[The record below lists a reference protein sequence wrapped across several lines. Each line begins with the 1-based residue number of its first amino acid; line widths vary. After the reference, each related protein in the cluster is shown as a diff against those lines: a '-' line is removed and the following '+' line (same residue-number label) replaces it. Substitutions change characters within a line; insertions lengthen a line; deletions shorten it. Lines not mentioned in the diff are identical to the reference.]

1 MAVRTPIVPT
11 EIVVH
16 LGAPDTAAKNITVT
30 FPEYIKNVASN
41 EIYPSWPEDAI
52 KANILAQIS
61 FALNRIYNE
70 WYPSQGYN
78 FDITSSPSYDQTFK
92 EDSQFFENIS
102 QIVDDIFN
110 NYIVK
115 GEQVQPLFAA
125 YCDGVNTQC
134 DGLSQWGSVELAN
147 QGLAPLEI
155 LKRYYG
161 NDIQIIYNA
170 PVSPN
175 IPSYPG
181 FPFRLGSAGNFIRQ
195 LKVQL
200 NRISNNYPAIP
211 KIEEENIFFTADM
224 EESVRKFQE
233 IFDLPITGEVDK
245 ATWYEV
251 KYLYNA
257 VKKVADLSSEGISI
271 EEVEFPYGETLQQ
284 GESGPY
290 IRALNY
296 LLNFLS
302 YFDQN
307 IPSLNLMGE
316 DFTENTKEMVIAF
329 QTEYDIDA
337 TGIVDK
343 NTWNALVTAYN
354 QTRQIIPE
362 EYLYYED
369 KLYPGIFLSKGMS
382 GDDIKNLQS
391 FLYIICDKTHQIPGV
406 KVNGTFDDLTEES
419 IKAIQKRYNLP
430 ENGVVGPATWQKMI
444 SWVESLEE

>member
-1 MAVRTPIVPT
+1 MAVRTPVVPT
-11 EIVVH
+11 EITVH
-16 LGAPDTAAKNITVT
+16 IGSPEEAGKTITVP

-41 EIYPSWPEDAI
+41 EIYPSWPADAI

-61 FALNRIYNE
+61 FALNRVYNE
-70 WYPSQGYN
+70 WYPSLGYN
-78 FDITSSPSYDQTFK
+78 FDITSSPAYDQTFK

-115 GEQVQPLFAA
+115 GDQVQPLFAA
-125 YCDGVNTQC
+125 YCDGINTTC
-134 DGLSQWGSVELAN
+134 DGLSQWGSVELAR
-147 QGLAPLEI
+147 QGLSPTEI

-161 NDIQIIYNA
+161 NDIRIIYNA

-181 FPFRLGSAGNFIRQ
+181 FPFRLGSAGNYVRQ

-211 KIEEENIFFTADM
+211 KIEDENIFFTTDM
-224 EESVRKFQE
+224 EESIKAFQE
-233 IFDLPITGEVDK
+233 IFDLPVTGTVDK

-257 VKKVADLSSEGISI
+257 VKKVADLASEGISI
-271 EEVEFPYGETLQQ
+271 EEVEFPYGETLQL
-284 GESGPY
+284 GETGPY
-290 IRALNY
+290 IRPLNY

-302 YFDQN
+302 YFNQD
-307 IPSLNLMGE
+307 IPKLNLSGE
-316 DFTENTKEMVIAF
+316 EFTENTKEMVIAF
-329 QTEYDIDA
+329 QTSNNIEA
-337 TGIVDK
+337 NGIVDK
-343 NTWNALVTAYN
+343 NTWNALITDYN
-354 QTRQIIPE
+354 QTKELIPE

-369 KLYPGIFLSKGMS
+369 KLYPGIFLSLGMT
-382 GDDIKNLQS
+382 GDDILNLQN
-391 FLYIICDKTHQIPGV
+391 FLYIICEKTHQIPGV
-406 KVNGTFDDLTEES
+406 RVNGTFDELTEES

-430 ENGVVGPATWQKMI
+430 ENGVVGPATWQKI
-444 SWVESLEE
+444 IDWVESLE

>member
-1 MAVRTPIVPT
+1 MAVRTPVVPT
-11 EIVVH
+11 EITVH
-16 LGAPDTAAKNITVT
+16 IGSPEEAGKTITVP

-41 EIYPSWPEDAI
+41 EIYPSWPADAI

-61 FALNRIYNE
+61 FALNRVYNE
-70 WYPSQGYN
+70 WYPSLGYN
-78 FDITSSPSYDQTFK
+78 FDITSSPAYDQTFK

-115 GEQVQPLFAA
+115 GDQVQPLFAA
-125 YCDGVNTQC
+125 YCDGINTTC
-134 DGLSQWGSVELAN
+134 DGLSQWGSVELAR
-147 QGLAPLEI
+147 QGLSPTEI

-161 NDIQIIYNA
+161 NDIRIIYNA

-181 FPFRLGSAGNFIRQ
+181 FPFRLGSAGNYVRQ

-211 KIEEENIFFTADM
+211 KIEDENIFFTTDM
-224 EESVRKFQE
+224 EESVKAFQE
-233 IFDLPITGEVDK
+233 IFDLPVTGTVDK

-257 VKKVADLSSEGISI
+257 VKKVADLASEGISI
-271 EEVEFPYGETLQQ
+271 EEVQFPYGETLQI
-284 GESGPY
+284 GDTGPY
-290 IRALNY
+290 IRPLNY

-302 YFDQN
+302 YFDTD
-307 IPSLNLMGE
+307 IPKLNLSGE
-316 DFTENTKEMVIAF
+316 EFTEDTKEVVIAF
-329 QTEYDIDA
+329 QTSNNIEAD
-337 TGIVDK
+337 GIVDK
-343 NTWNALVTAYN
+343 NTWNALLTSYN
-354 QTRQIIPE
+354 QTKGLIPE

-369 KLYPGIFLSKGMS
+369 KLYPGIFLSLGMT
-382 GDDIKNLQS
+382 GDDILNLQN
-391 FLYIICDKTHQIPGV
+391 FLYIICEKTHQIPGV
-406 KVNGTFDDLTEES
+406 RVNGTFDELTEES

-430 ENGVVGPATWQKMI
+430 ENGVVGPATWQKI
-444 SWVESLEE
+444 IDWVESLE

>member
-1 MAVRTPIVPT
+1 MAVRTPVVPT
-11 EIVVH
+11 EITVH
-16 LGAPDTAAKNITVT
+16 IGSPEEAGKTITVP

-41 EIYPSWPEDAI
+41 EIYPSWPADAI

-61 FALNRIYNE
+61 FALNRVYNE

-78 FDITSSPSYDQTFK
+78 FDITSSPAYDQTFN

-115 GEQVQPLFAA
+115 DDQVQPLFAA
-125 YCDGVNTQC
+125 YCDGINTTC
-134 DGLSQWGSVELAN
+134 DGLSQWGSVELAR
-147 QGLAPLEI
+147 QGLSPTEI

-161 NDIQIIYNA
+161 DDIRIVYNA

-181 FPFRLGSAGNFIRQ
+181 FPFRLGSAGNYVRQ

-211 KIEEENIFFTADM
+211 KIEEENIFFTTDM
-224 EESVRKFQE
+224 EESVKAFQE
-233 IFDLPITGEVDK
+233 IFDLPVTGTVDK

-257 VKKVADLSSEGISI
+257 VKKVADLASEGISI
-271 EEVEFPYGETLQQ
+271 EEVEFPYGETLQL
-284 GESGPY
+284 GETGPY
-290 IRALNY
+290 IRPLNY

-302 YFDQN
+302 YFNQD
-307 IPSLNLMGE
+307 IPKLNLSGE
-316 DFTENTKEMVIAF
+316 EFTENTKEMVIAF
-329 QTEYDIDA
+329 QTSNNIEAD
-337 TGIVDK
+337 GIVDK
-343 NTWNALVTAYN
+343 NTWNALVTDYN
-354 QTRQIIPE
+354 QTKELIPE

-369 KLYPGIFLSKGMS
+369 KLYPGIFLSLGMT
-382 GDDIKNLQS
+382 GDDILNLQN
-391 FLYIICDKTHQIPGV
+391 FLYIICEKTHQIPGV
-406 KVNGTFDDLTEES
+406 RVNGTFDELTEES

-430 ENGVVGPATWQKMI
+430 ENGVVGPATWQKI
-444 SWVESLEE
+444 IDWVESLE

>member
-1 MAVRTPIVPT
+1 MAVRTPVVPT
-11 EIVVH
+11 EITVH
-16 LGAPDTAAKNITVT
+16 IGSPEEAGKTITVP

-41 EIYPSWPEDAI
+41 EIYPSWPADAI

-61 FALNRIYNE
+61 FALNRVYNE
-70 WYPSQGYN
+70 WYPSLGYN
-78 FDITSSPSYDQTFK
+78 FDITSSPAYDQTFK

-115 GEQVQPLFAA
+115 GDQVQPLFAA
-125 YCDGVNTQC
+125 YCDGINTTC
-134 DGLSQWGSVELAN
+134 DGLSQWGSVELAR
-147 QGLAPLEI
+147 QGLSPTEI

-161 NDIQIIYNA
+161 NDIRIIYNA

-181 FPFRLGSAGNFIRQ
+181 FPFRLGSAGNYVRQ

-211 KIEEENIFFTADM
+211 KIEDENIFFTTDM
-224 EESVRKFQE
+224 EESVKAFQE
-233 IFDLPITGEVDK
+233 IFDLPVTGTVDK

-257 VKKVADLSSEGISI
+257 VKKVADLASEGISI
-271 EEVEFPYGETLQQ
+271 EEVELPYGETLQV
-284 GESGPY
+284 GDTGPY
-290 IRALNY
+290 IRPLNY

-302 YFDQN
+302 YFDTN
-307 IPSLNLMGE
+307 IPKLNLSGE
-316 DFTENTKEMVIAF
+316 EFTEDTKEMVIAF
-329 QTEYDIDA
+329 QTSNNIETD
-337 TGIVDK
+337 GIVDK
-343 NTWNALVTAYN
+343 NTWNALVTTYN
-354 QTRQIIPE
+354 QTKESIPE

-369 KLYPGIFLSKGMS
+369 KLYPGIFLSLGMT
-382 GDDIKNLQS
+382 GDDILNVQN
-391 FLYIICDKTHQIPGV
+391 FLYIICEKTHQIPGV
-406 KVNGTFDDLTEES
+406 RVNGTFDELTEES

-430 ENGVVGPATWQKMI
+430 ENGVVGPATWQKI
-444 SWVESLEE
+444 IDWIESLE

>member
-1 MAVRTPIVPT
+1 MAVKTPIVPT
-11 EIVVH
+11 EITVH
-16 LGAPDTAAKNITVT
+16 IGPPTEAGKTVTVT

-41 EIYPSWPEDAI
+41 EIYPSWPTDAI

-70 WYPSQGYN
+70 WYPSKGYN
-78 FDITSSPSYDQTFK
+78 FDITSSPSYDQTFN

-115 GEQVQPLFAA
+115 GEQVQPLFAS
-125 YCDGVNTQC
+125 YCDGVNVTC
-134 DGLSQWGSVELAN
+134 EGLSQWGSVELAK
-147 QGLAPLEI
+147 QGYSPTQI
-155 LKRYYG
+155 LKEYYG
-161 NDIQIIYNA
+161 DDIRLIYNA
-170 PVSPN
+170 PISPN
-175 IPSYPG
+175 MPSYPG
-181 FPFRLGSAGNFIRQ
+181 FPFRLGSAGNYVRQ

-200 NRISNNYPAIP
+200 NRIGNNYPAIP
-211 KIEEENIFFTADM
+211 KIEEENIFFTVDM
-224 EESVRKFQE
+224 EDAVKKFQE
-233 IFDLPITGEVDK
+233 IFDLPITGVVDK
-245 ATWYEV
+245 GTWYEV
-251 KYLYNA
+251 KYIYNA
-257 VKKVADLSSEGISI
+257 VKRVADLAGEGINI
-271 EEVEFPYGETLQQ
+271 EEVEFPYGDTLEE

-302 YFDQN
+302 FFDTD
-307 IPSLNLMGE
+307 IPSLNLSGE
-316 DFTENTKEMVIAF
+316 EFTEDTKEMVIAF
-329 QTEYDIDA
+329 QNKYDIPA

-343 NTWNALVTAYN
+343 TTWNDLVNVYT
-354 QTRQIIPE
+354 QTKELIPA

-382 GDDIKNLQS
+382 GDNILNLQN

-406 KVNGTFDDLTEES
+406 RVNGTFDELTENS

-430 ENGVVGPATWQKMI
+430 ENGVVGPATWYKMI
-444 SWVESLEE
+444 EWVESLE

>member
-1 MAVRTPIVPT
+1 MAVKTPTVPT
-11 EIVVH
+11 EITVH
-16 LGAPDTAAKNITVT
+16 IGSPEEAGKTITVP

-41 EIYPSWPEDAI
+41 EIYPSWPLDAI

-61 FALNRIYNE
+61 FALNRVYNE

-78 FDITSSPSYDQTFK
+78 FDITSSPAYDQTFK

-115 GEQVQPLFAA
+115 GDQVQPLFAT
-125 YCDGVNTQC
+125 YCDGINTTC
-134 DGLSQWGSVELAN
+134 DGLSQWGSVELAR
-147 QGLAPLEI
+147 QGLSPTEI

-161 NDIQIIYNA
+161 NDIRIIYNA

-181 FPFRLGSAGNFIRQ
+181 FPFRLGSAGNYVRQ

-211 KIEEENIFFTADM
+211 KIEDENIFFTTDM
-224 EESVRKFQE
+224 EESVKAFQE
-233 IFDLPITGEVDK
+233 IFDLPVTGTVDK

-271 EEVEFPYGETLQQ
+271 EEVEFPYGETLQV
-284 GESGPY
+284 GDTGPY
-290 IRALNY
+290 IRPLNY

-302 YFDQN
+302 YFDTN
-307 IPSLNLMGE
+307 IPKLNLSGE
-316 DFTENTKEMVIAF
+316 EFTEDTKEMVIAF
-329 QTEYDIDA
+329 QTSNNIETD
-337 TGIVDK
+337 GIVDK
-343 NTWNALVTAYN
+343 NTWNSLVSTYN
-354 QTRQIIPE
+354 QTKELIPE

-369 KLYPGIFLSKGMS
+369 KLYPGIFLSRGMT
-382 GDDIKNLQS
+382 GDDILNLQN
-391 FLYIICDKTHQIPGV
+391 FLYIICEKTHQIPGV
-406 KVNGTFDDLTEES
+406 RVNGTFDELTEES

-430 ENGVVGPATWQKMI
+430 ENGVVGPATWQKI
-444 SWVESLEE
+444 IDWVESLE

>member
-1 MAVRTPIVPT
+1 MAVRTPVVPT
-11 EIVVH
+11 GITVH
-16 LGAPDTAAKNITVT
+16 IGPPEEAGKNITVP

-41 EIYPSWPEDAI
+41 EIYPSWPADAI
-52 KANILAQIS
+52 KANVLAQIS

-78 FDITSSPSYDQTFK
+78 FDITSSPAYDQTFN

-115 GEQVQPLFAA
+115 GDQVQPLFAA
-125 YCDGVNTQC
+125 YCDGINTTC
-134 DGLSQWGSVELAN
+134 DGLSQWGSVELAR
-147 QGLAPLEI
+147 QGLSPTEI

-161 NDIQIIYNA
+161 NDIRIVYNA

-181 FPFRLGSAGNFIRQ
+181 FPFRLGSAGNYVRQ

-211 KIEEENIFFTADM
+211 KIEEENIFFTTDM
-224 EESVRKFQE
+224 EESVKAFQE
-233 IFDLPITGEVDK
+233 IFDLPVTGTVDK

-257 VKKVADLSSEGISI
+257 VKKVADLASEGISI
-271 EEVEFPYGETLQQ
+271 EEVEFPYGETLQL
-284 GESGPY
+284 GDTGPY
-290 IRALNY
+290 IRPLNY

-302 YFDQN
+302 YIDTD
-307 IPSLNLMGE
+307 IPKLNLSGE
-316 DFTENTKEMVIAF
+316 EFTEDTKEMVIAF
-329 QTEYDIDA
+329 QTSNNIEA
-337 TGIVDK
+337 NGIVDK

-354 QTRQIIPE
+354 QTKELIPE

-369 KLYPGIFLSKGMS
+369 KLYPGIFLSLGMT
-382 GDDIKNLQS
+382 GDDILNLQN
-391 FLYIICDKTHQIPGV
+391 FLYIICEKTHQIPGV
-406 KVNGTFDDLTEES
+406 RVNGTFDELTEES

-430 ENGVVGPATWQKMI
+430 ENGVVGPATWQKI
-444 SWVESLEE
+444 IDWVESLE

>member
-1 MAVRTPIVPT
+1 MAVKSPIVPT

-16 LGAPDTAAKNITVT
+16 IGSPSEAGKNIKIP
-30 FPEYIKNVASN
+30 FSEYIKNVASN
-41 EIYPSWPEDAI
+41 EIYPSWPTDAI

-115 GEQVQPLFAA
+115 EEQIQPLFAA
-125 YCDGVNTQC
+125 YCDGINTKC
-134 DGLSQWGSVELAN
+134 DGLSQWGSVELARE
-147 QGLAPLEI
+147 GLSPLEI

-161 NDIQIIYNA
+161 NDIKIIYNA

-181 FPFRLGSAGNFIRQ
+181 FPFRLGSVGNYVRQ
-195 LKVQL
+195 LKIQL
-200 NRISNNYPAIP
+200 NRISNNYPTIP
-211 KIEEENIFFTADM
+211 KIAEENIFFTTDM
-224 EESVRKFQE
+224 EESVRAFQE
-233 IFDLPITGEVDK
+233 IFDLPVTGEVDK
-245 ATWYEV
+245 ETWYKV

-257 VKKVADLSSEGISI
+257 VKKIADLSSEGIGI
-271 EEVEFPYGETLQQ
+271 EEVEFPYGETLQE

-290 IRALNY
+290 IRPLNY

-302 YFDQN
+302 YFDTN
-307 IPSLNLMGE
+307 IPNLNLSGE
-316 DFTENTKEMVIAF
+316 TFTEDTKEMVIAF
-329 QTEYDIDA
+329 QTEYDIAA

-354 QTRQIIPE
+354 QTKEIIPE

-382 GDDIKNLQS
+382 GDDILNLQN
-391 FLYIICDKTHQIPGV
+391 FLYTICEKTHQIPGV
-406 KVNGTFDDLTEES
+406 IVTGTFDDLTEES
-419 IKAIQKRYNLP
+419 IISIQRRYNLP
-430 ENGVVGPATWQKMI
+430 ENGIVGPATWQKI
-444 SWVESLEE
+444 IEWVESLE

>member
-1 MAVRTPIVPT
+1 MAVRTPVVPT
-11 EIVVH
+11 EITVH
-16 LGAPDTAAKNITVT
+16 IGSPEEAGKTITVP

-41 EIYPSWPEDAI
+41 EIYPSWPADAI

-61 FALNRIYNE
+61 FALNRVYNE

-78 FDITSSPSYDQTFK
+78 FDITSSPAYDQTFK

-115 GEQVQPLFAA
+115 GDQVQPLFAA
-125 YCDGVNTQC
+125 YCDGINTTC
-134 DGLSQWGSVELAN
+134 DGLSQWGSVELAR
-147 QGLAPLEI
+147 QGLSPTEI

-161 NDIQIIYNA
+161 NDIRIIYNA

-181 FPFRLGSAGNFIRQ
+181 FPFRLGSAGNYVRQ

-211 KIEEENIFFTADM
+211 KIEEENIFFTTDM
-224 EESVRKFQE
+224 EESVKAFQE
-233 IFDLPITGEVDK
+233 IFDLPVTGTVDK

-257 VKKVADLSSEGISI
+257 VKKVANLASEGISI
-271 EEVEFPYGETLQQ
+271 EEVQFPYGETLQI
-284 GESGPY
+284 GDTGPY
-290 IRALNY
+290 IRPLNY

-302 YFDQN
+302 YFDTD
-307 IPSLNLMGE
+307 IPKLNLSGE
-316 DFTENTKEMVIAF
+316 EFTEDTKEMVIAF
-329 QTEYDIDA
+329 QTSNNIEAD
-337 TGIVDK
+337 GIVDK
-343 NTWNALVTAYN
+343 NTWNALLTSYN
-354 QTRQIIPE
+354 QTKELIPE

-369 KLYPGIFLSKGMS
+369 KLYPGIFLSLGMT
-382 GDDIKNLQS
+382 GDDILNLQN
-391 FLYIICDKTHQIPGV
+391 FLYIICEKTHQIPGV
-406 KVNGTFDDLTEES
+406 RVNGTFDELTEES

-430 ENGVVGPATWQKMI
+430 ENGVVGPATWQKI
-444 SWVESLEE
+444 IDWVESLE

>member
-1 MAVRTPIVPT
+1 MAVRTPVVPT
-11 EIVVH
+11 GITVH
-16 LGAPDTAAKNITVT
+16 IGPPEEAGKNITVP

-41 EIYPSWPEDAI
+41 EIYPSWPADAI
-52 KANILAQIS
+52 KANVLAQIS

-78 FDITSSPSYDQTFK
+78 FDITSSPAYDQTFN

-115 GEQVQPLFAA
+115 GDQVQPLFAA
-125 YCDGVNTQC
+125 YCDGINTTC
-134 DGLSQWGSVELAN
+134 DGLSQWGSVELAR
-147 QGLAPLEI
+147 QGLSPTEI

-161 NDIQIIYNA
+161 NDIRIVYNA

-181 FPFRLGSAGNFIRQ
+181 FPFRLGSAGNYVRQ

-211 KIEEENIFFTADM
+211 KIEEENIFFTTDM
-224 EESVRKFQE
+224 EESVKAFQE
-233 IFDLPITGEVDK
+233 IFDLPVTGTVDK

-257 VKKVADLSSEGISI
+257 VKKVADLASEGISI
-271 EEVEFPYGETLQQ
+271 EEVQFPYGETLQV
-284 GESGPY
+284 GDTGPY
-290 IRALNY
+290 IRPLNY

-302 YFDQN
+302 YFDTN
-307 IPSLNLMGE
+307 IPKLNLSGE
-316 DFTENTKEMVIAF
+316 EFTEDTKEMVIAF
-329 QTEYDIDA
+329 QTSNNIEAD
-337 TGIVDK
+337 GIVDK
-343 NTWNALVTAYN
+343 NTWNALLTSYN
-354 QTRQIIPE
+354 QTKESIPE

-369 KLYPGIFLSKGMS
+369 KLYPGIFLSLGMT
-382 GDDIKNLQS
+382 GDDILNLQN
-391 FLYIICDKTHQIPGV
+391 FLYIICEKTHQIPGV
-406 KVNGTFDDLTEES
+406 RVNGTFDELTEES

-430 ENGVVGPATWQKMI
+430 ENGIVGPATWQKI
-444 SWVESLEE
+444 IDWIESLE

>member
-1 MAVRTPIVPT
+1 MAVRTPVVPT
-11 EIVVH
+11 EITVH
-16 LGAPDTAAKNITVT
+16 IGSPEEAGKTITVP

-41 EIYPSWPEDAI
+41 EIYPSWPADAI

-61 FALNRIYNE
+61 FALNRVYNE
-70 WYPSQGYN
+70 WYPSLGYN
-78 FDITSSPSYDQTFK
+78 FDITSSPAYDQTFK

-115 GEQVQPLFAA
+115 GDQVQPLFAA
-125 YCDGVNTQC
+125 YCDGINTTC
-134 DGLSQWGSVELAN
+134 DGLSQWGSVELAR
-147 QGLAPLEI
+147 QGLSPTEI

-161 NDIQIIYNA
+161 NDIRIIYNA

-181 FPFRLGSAGNFIRQ
+181 FPFRLGSAGNYVRQ

-211 KIEEENIFFTADM
+211 KIEEENIFFTTDM
-224 EESVRKFQE
+224 EESVKAFQE
-233 IFDLPITGEVDK
+233 IFDLPVTGTVDK

-257 VKKVADLSSEGISI
+257 VKKVADLASEGISI
-271 EEVEFPYGETLQQ
+271 EEVQFPYGETLQI
-284 GESGPY
+284 GDTGPY
-290 IRALNY
+290 IRPLNY

-302 YFDQN
+302 YFDTD
-307 IPSLNLMGE
+307 IPKLYLSGE
-316 DFTENTKEMVIAF
+316 EFTEDTKEVVIAF
-329 QTEYDIDA
+329 QTSNNIEAD
-337 TGIVDK
+337 GIVDK
-343 NTWNALVTAYN
+343 NTWNALVTSYN
-354 QTRQIIPE
+354 QTKGLIPE

-369 KLYPGIFLSKGMS
+369 KLYPGIFLSLGMT
-382 GDDIKNLQS
+382 GDDILNLQN
-391 FLYIICDKTHQIPGV
+391 FLYIICEKTHQIPGV
-406 KVNGTFDDLTEES
+406 RVNGTFDELTEES

-430 ENGVVGPATWQKMI
+430 ENGVVGPATWQKI
-444 SWVESLEE
+444 IDWVESLE

>member
-1 MAVRTPIVPT
+1 MAVRTPVVPT
-11 EIVVH
+11 EITVH
-16 LGAPDTAAKNITVT
+16 IGSPEEAGKTITVP

-41 EIYPSWPEDAI
+41 EIYPSWPADAI
-52 KANILAQIS
+52 KANVLAQIS

-78 FDITSSPSYDQTFK
+78 FDITSSPAYDQTFN

-115 GEQVQPLFAA
+115 DDQVQPLFAA
-125 YCDGVNTQC
+125 YCDGINTTC
-134 DGLSQWGSVELAN
+134 DGLSQWGSVELAR
-147 QGLAPLEI
+147 QGLSPTEI

-161 NDIQIIYNA
+161 DDIRIVYNA

-181 FPFRLGSAGNFIRQ
+181 FPFRLGSAGNYVRQ

-211 KIEEENIFFTADM
+211 KIEEENIFFTTDM
-224 EESVRKFQE
+224 EESIKAFQE
-233 IFDLPITGEVDK
+233 IFDLPVTGTVDK

-257 VKKVADLSSEGISI
+257 VKKVADLASEGISI
-271 EEVEFPYGETLQQ
+271 EEVQFPYGETLQI
-284 GESGPY
+284 GNTGPY
-290 IRALNY
+290 IRPLNY

-302 YFDQN
+302 YFDTD
-307 IPSLNLMGE
+307 IPKLNLSGE
-316 DFTENTKEMVIAF
+316 EFTEDTKEMVIAF
-329 QTEYDIDA
+329 QTSNNIEAD
-337 TGIVDK
+337 GIVDK
-343 NTWNALVTAYN
+343 NTWNALVTDYN
-354 QTRQIIPE
+354 QTKELIPE

-369 KLYPGIFLSKGMS
+369 KLYPGIFLSLGMT
-382 GDDIKNLQS
+382 GDDILNLQN
-391 FLYIICDKTHQIPGV
+391 FLYIICEKTHQIPGV
-406 KVNGTFDDLTEES
+406 RVNGTFDELTEES

-430 ENGVVGPATWQKMI
+430 ENGVVGPATWQKI
-444 SWVESLEE
+444 IDWVESLE

>member
-1 MAVRTPIVPT
+1 MAVRTPVVPT
-11 EIVVH
+11 EITVH
-16 LGAPDTAAKNITVT
+16 IGSPEEAGKTITVP

-41 EIYPSWPEDAI
+41 EIYPSWPVDAI

-61 FALNRIYNE
+61 FALNRVYNE
-70 WYPSQGYN
+70 WYPSLGYN
-78 FDITSSPSYDQTFK
+78 FDITSSPAYDQTFK

-115 GEQVQPLFAA
+115 GDQVQPLFAA
-125 YCDGVNTQC
+125 YCDGINTTC
-134 DGLSQWGSVELAN
+134 DGLSQWGSVELAR
-147 QGLAPLEI
+147 QGLSPTEI

-161 NDIQIIYNA
+161 NDIRIIYNA

-181 FPFRLGSAGNFIRQ
+181 FPFRLGSAGNYVRQ

-211 KIEEENIFFTADM
+211 KIEDENIFFTTDM
-224 EESVRKFQE
+224 EESVKAFQE
-233 IFDLPITGEVDK
+233 IFDLPVTGTVDK

-257 VKKVADLSSEGISI
+257 VKKVADLASEGISI
-271 EEVEFPYGETLQQ
+271 EEVELPYGETLQV
-284 GESGPY
+284 GDTGPY
-290 IRALNY
+290 IRPLNY

-302 YFDQN
+302 YFDTN
-307 IPSLNLMGE
+307 IPKLNLSGE
-316 DFTENTKEMVIAF
+316 EFTEDTKEMVIAF
-329 QTEYDIDA
+329 QTSNNIETD
-337 TGIVDK
+337 GIVDK
-343 NTWNALVTAYN
+343 NTWNALVTTYN
-354 QTRQIIPE
+354 QTKESIPE

-369 KLYPGIFLSKGMS
+369 KLYPGIFLSRGMT
-382 GDDIKNLQS
+382 GDDILNLQN
-391 FLYIICDKTHQIPGV
+391 FLYIICEKTHQIPGV
-406 KVNGTFDDLTEES
+406 RVNGTFDELTEES

-430 ENGVVGPATWQKMI
+430 ENGVVGPATWQKI
-444 SWVESLEE
+444 IDWIESLE

>member
-1 MAVRTPIVPT
+1 MAVKTPVVPT
-11 EIVVH
+11 EITVH
-16 LGAPDTAAKNITVT
+16 IGSPEEAGKTITVP

-41 EIYPSWPEDAI
+41 EIYPSWPLDAI

-61 FALNRIYNE
+61 FALNRVYNE

-78 FDITSSPSYDQTFK
+78 FDITSSPAYDQTFK

-115 GEQVQPLFAA
+115 GDQVQPLFAT
-125 YCDGVNTQC
+125 YCDGINTTC
-134 DGLSQWGSVELAN
+134 DGLSQWGSVELAR
-147 QGLAPLEI
+147 QGLSPTEI

-161 NDIQIIYNA
+161 NDIRIIYNA

-181 FPFRLGSAGNFIRQ
+181 FPFRLGSAGNYVRQ

-211 KIEEENIFFTADM
+211 KIEDENIFFTTDM
-224 EESVRKFQE
+224 EESVKAFQE
-233 IFDLPITGEVDK
+233 IFDLPVTGTVDK

-271 EEVEFPYGETLQQ
+271 EEVEFPYGETLQV
-284 GESGPY
+284 GDTGPY
-290 IRALNY
+290 IRPLNY

-302 YFDQN
+302 YFDTN
-307 IPSLNLMGE
+307 IPKLNLSGE
-316 DFTENTKEMVIAF
+316 EFTEDTKEMVIAF
-329 QTEYDIDA
+329 QTSNNIETD
-337 TGIVDK
+337 GIVDK
-343 NTWNALVTAYN
+343 NTWNSLVSTYN
-354 QTRQIIPE
+354 QTKELIPE

-369 KLYPGIFLSKGMS
+369 KLYPGIFLSRGMT
-382 GDDIKNLQS
+382 GDDILNLQN
-391 FLYIICDKTHQIPGV
+391 FLYIICEKTHQIPGV
-406 KVNGTFDDLTEES
+406 RVNGTFDELTEES

-430 ENGVVGPATWQKMI
+430 ENGVVGPATWQKI
-444 SWVESLEE
+444 IERVESLE

>member
-1 MAVRTPIVPT
+1 MAVRTPVVPT
-11 EIVVH
+11 EITVH
-16 LGAPDTAAKNITVT
+16 IGSPEEAGKTITVP

-41 EIYPSWPEDAI
+41 EIYPSWPADAI

-61 FALNRIYNE
+61 FALNRVYNE
-70 WYPSQGYN
+70 WYPSLGYN
-78 FDITSSPSYDQTFK
+78 FDITSSPAYDQTFK

-115 GEQVQPLFAA
+115 GDQVQPLFAA
-125 YCDGVNTQC
+125 YCDGINTTC
-134 DGLSQWGSVELAN
+134 DGLSQWGSVELAR
-147 QGLAPLEI
+147 QGLSPTEI

-161 NDIQIIYNA
+161 NDIRIIYNA

-181 FPFRLGSAGNFIRQ
+181 FPFRLGSAGNYVRQ

-211 KIEEENIFFTADM
+211 KIEEENIFFTTDM
-224 EESVRKFQE
+224 EESVKAFQE
-233 IFDLPITGEVDK
+233 IFDLPVTGTVDK

-257 VKKVADLSSEGISI
+257 VKKVADLASEGISI
-271 EEVEFPYGETLQQ
+271 EEVEFPYGETLQL
-284 GESGPY
+284 GETGPY
-290 IRALNY
+290 IRPLNY

-302 YFDQN
+302 YFNQD
-307 IPSLNLMGE
+307 IPKLNLSGE
-316 DFTENTKEMVIAF
+316 EFTEDTKEVVIAF
-329 QTEYDIDA
+329 QTSNNIEA
-337 TGIVDK
+337 NGIVDK
-343 NTWNALVTAYN
+343 NTWNALVTDYN
-354 QTRQIIPE
+354 QTKELIPE

-369 KLYPGIFLSKGMS
+369 KLYPGIFLSLGMT
-382 GDDIKNLQS
+382 GDDILNLQN
-391 FLYIICDKTHQIPGV
+391 FLYIICEKTHQIPGV
-406 KVNGTFDDLTEES
+406 RVNGTFDELTEES

-430 ENGVVGPATWQKMI
+430 ENGVVGPATWQKI
-444 SWVESLEE
+444 IDWVESLE

>member
-1 MAVRTPIVPT
+1 MAVRTPVVPT
-11 EIVVH
+11 GITVH
-16 LGAPDTAAKNITVT
+16 IGPPEEAGKNITVP

-41 EIYPSWPEDAI
+41 EIYPSWPADAI
-52 KANILAQIS
+52 KANVLAQIS

-78 FDITSSPSYDQTFK
+78 FDITSSPAYDQTFN

-115 GEQVQPLFAA
+115 GDQVQPLFAA
-125 YCDGVNTQC
+125 YCDGINTTC
-134 DGLSQWGSVELAN
+134 DGLSQWGSVELAR
-147 QGLAPLEI
+147 QGLSPTEI

-161 NDIQIIYNA
+161 NDIRIVYNA

-181 FPFRLGSAGNFIRQ
+181 FPFRLGSAGNYVRQ

-211 KIEEENIFFTADM
+211 KIEEENIFFTTDM
-224 EESVRKFQE
+224 EESVKAFQE
-233 IFDLPITGEVDK
+233 IFDLPVTGTVDK

-257 VKKVADLSSEGISI
+257 VKKVADLASEGISI
-271 EEVEFPYGETLQQ
+271 EEVEFPYGETLQL
-284 GESGPY
+284 GDTGPY
-290 IRALNY
+290 IRPLNY

-302 YFDQN
+302 YFDTD
-307 IPSLNLMGE
+307 IPKLNLSGE
-316 DFTENTKEMVIAF
+316 EFTEDTKEMVIAF
-329 QTEYDIDA
+329 QTSNNIEA
-337 TGIVDK
+337 NGIVDK
-343 NTWNALVTAYN
+343 NTWNALLTAYN
-354 QTRQIIPE
+354 QTKELIPE

-369 KLYPGIFLSKGMS
+369 KLYPGIFLSLGMT
-382 GDDIKNLQS
+382 GDDILNLQN
-391 FLYIICDKTHQIPGV
+391 FLYIICEKTHQIPGV
-406 KVNGTFDDLTEES
+406 RVNGTFDELTEES

-430 ENGVVGPATWQKMI
+430 ENGIVGPATWQKI
-444 SWVESLEE
+444 IDWVESLE

>member
-1 MAVRTPIVPT
+1 MAVRTPVVPT

-16 LGAPDTAAKNITVT
+16 LGAPNTAAKNITVS

-41 EIYPSWPEDAI
+41 EIYPSWPTDAI

-70 WYPSQGYN
+70 WYPAQGYN

-102 QIVDDIFN
+102 EIVDDIFN
-110 NYIVK
+110 NYIIK
-115 GEQVQPLFAA
+115 GSQIQPLFAT
-125 YCDGVNTQC
+125 YCDGINTKC
-134 DGLSQWGSVELAN
+134 DGLSQWGSVELA
-147 QGLAPLEI
+147 QAGLAPIEI
-155 LKRYYG
+155 LKEYYG
-161 NDIQIIYNA
+161 DNIDIVYNA
-170 PVSPN
+170 PVAPN

-181 FPFRLGSAGNFIRQ
+181 FPFRLGSAGNYVRQ

-211 KIEEENIFFTADM
+211 KIEEETIFFTTDM
-224 EESVRKFQE
+224 EESIKEFQR
-233 IFDLPITGEVDK
+233 IFDLPVTGEVDK

-257 VKKVADLSSEGISI
+257 VKKVADLAGEGISV
-271 EEVEFPYGETLQQ
+271 EEVEFPYGDTLQE

-302 YFDQN
+302 YFDSD
-307 IPSLNLMGE
+307 IPMLNLAGE
-316 DFTENTKEMVIAF
+316 DFTEDTKEMVVAF
-329 QTEYDIDA
+329 QTDYDIEA
-337 TGIVDK
+337 TGVVDK

-354 QTRQIIPE
+354 QTRETIPE

-382 GDDIKNLQS
+382 GDDIENLQN
-391 FLYIICDKTHQIPGV
+391 FLYIICEKTHQIPGV
-406 KVNGTFDDLTEES
+406 KVNGTFDELTEES
-419 IKAIQKRYNLP
+419 IKSIQRRYSLP
-430 ENGVVGPATWQKMI
+430 ENGVVGPSTWQKII
-444 SWVESLEE
+444 SWVESLE

>member
-1 MAVRTPIVPT
+1 MAVKTPTVPT
-11 EIVVH
+11 EITVH
-16 LGAPDTAAKNITVT
+16 IGSPEEAGKTITVP

-41 EIYPSWPEDAI
+41 EIYPSWPADAI

-78 FDITSSPSYDQTFK
+78 FDITSSPAYDQTFN

-115 GEQVQPLFAA
+115 GDQVQPLFAA
-125 YCDGVNTQC
+125 YCDGINTTC
-134 DGLSQWGSVELAN
+134 DGLSQWGSVELAR
-147 QGLAPLEI
+147 QGLSPTEI

-161 NDIQIIYNA
+161 NDIRIIYNA

-181 FPFRLGSAGNFIRQ
+181 FPFRLGSAGNYVRQ

-211 KIEEENIFFTADM
+211 KIEEENIFFTTDM
-224 EESVRKFQE
+224 EESVKAFQE
-233 IFDLPITGEVDK
+233 IFDLPVTGTVDK

-257 VKKVADLSSEGISI
+257 VKKVADLASEGIII
-271 EEVEFPYGETLQQ
+271 EEVEFPYGETLQV
-284 GESGPY
+284 GDTGPY
-290 IRALNY
+290 IRPLNY

-302 YFDQN
+302 YFDTN
-307 IPSLNLMGE
+307 IPKLNLSGE
-316 DFTENTKEMVIAF
+316 EFTEDTKEMVIAF
-329 QTEYDIDA
+329 QTSNNIETD
-337 TGIVDK
+337 GIVDK
-343 NTWNALVTAYN
+343 NTWNSLVSTYN
-354 QTRQIIPE
+354 QTKELIPE

-369 KLYPGIFLSKGMS
+369 KLYPGIFLSRGMT
-382 GDDIKNLQS
+382 GDDILNLQN
-391 FLYIICDKTHQIPGV
+391 FLYIICEKTHQIPGV
-406 KVNGTFDDLTEES
+406 RVNGTFDELTEES

-430 ENGVVGPATWQKMI
+430 ENGVVGPATWQKI
-444 SWVESLEE
+444 IDWVESLE

>member
-1 MAVRTPIVPT
+1 MAVKTPIVPT
-11 EIVVH
+11 EITVH
-16 LGAPDTAAKNITVT
+16 IGAPDEAGKNIIVP

-61 FALNRIYNE
+61 FALNRVYNE

-125 YCDGVNTQC
+125 YCDGINTQC
-134 DGLSQWGSVELAN
+134 EGLSQWGSVELAK
-147 QGLAPLEI
+147 QGISPTEI

-161 NDIQIIYNA
+161 DNIKIVYNT

-175 IPSYPG
+175 IASYPG

-195 LKVQL
+195 LKIQL

-211 KIEEENIFFTADM
+211 KTKDENIFFTKDM
-224 EESVRKFQE
+224 EESVKAFQE

-257 VKKVADLSSEGISI
+257 VKKVADLASEGIAI
-271 EEVEFPYGETLQQ
+271 EEVQFPYGETLEE

-290 IRALNY
+290 IRPLNY

-302 YFDQN
+302 YFNSD
-307 IPSLNLMGE
+307 IPNLNLSGE
-316 DFTENTKEMVIAF
+316 EFTENTKEMVIAF
-329 QTEYDIDA
+329 QTSYGIEA
-337 TGIVDK
+337 TGIVDR
-343 NTWNALVTAYN
+343 NTWNALVTAYE
-354 QTRQIIPE
+354 QTKEIIPE
-362 EYLYYED
+362 EYLHYED
-369 KLYPGIFLSKGMS
+369 KLYPGIFLSRGMT
-382 GDDIKNLQS
+382 GDDILNLQN
-391 FLYIICDKTHQIPGV
+391 FLYIICEKTHQIPGV
-406 KVNGTFDDLTEES
+406 RVTGTFDELTEES
-419 IKAIQKRYNLP
+419 IKSIQRRNNLT

-444 SWVESLEE
+444 EWVESLE

>member
-1 MAVRTPIVPT
+1 MAVKTPIVPT
-11 EIVVH
+11 EITVH
-16 LGAPDTAAKNITVT
+16 IGSPEEAGKTITVP

-41 EIYPSWPEDAI
+41 EIYPSWPADAI

-78 FDITSSPSYDQTFK
+78 FDITSSPAYDQTFN

-115 GEQVQPLFAA
+115 DDQVQPLFAA
-125 YCDGVNTQC
+125 YCDGINTTC
-134 DGLSQWGSVELAN
+134 DGLSQWGSVELAR
-147 QGLAPLEI
+147 QGLSPTEI

-161 NDIQIIYNA
+161 DDIRIVYNA

-181 FPFRLGSAGNFIRQ
+181 FPFRLGSAGNYVRQ

-211 KIEEENIFFTADM
+211 KIEEENIFFTTDM
-224 EESVRKFQE
+224 EESVKAFQE
-233 IFDLPITGEVDK
+233 IFDLPVTGTVDK

-257 VKKVADLSSEGISI
+257 VKKVADLASEGIII
-271 EEVEFPYGETLQQ
+271 EEVEFPYGETLQV
-284 GESGPY
+284 GDTGPY
-290 IRALNY
+290 IRPLNY

-302 YFDQN
+302 YFDTN
-307 IPSLNLMGE
+307 IPKLNLSGE
-316 DFTENTKEMVIAF
+316 EFTEDTKEMVIAF
-329 QTEYDIDA
+329 QTSNNIETD
-337 TGIVDK
+337 GIVDK
-343 NTWNALVTAYN
+343 NTWNALVTTYN
-354 QTRQIIPE
+354 QTKESIPE

-369 KLYPGIFLSKGMS
+369 KLYPGIFLSLGMT
-382 GDDIKNLQS
+382 GDDILNLQN
-391 FLYIICDKTHQIPGV
+391 FLYIICEKTHQIPGV
-406 KVNGTFDDLTEES
+406 RVNGTFDELTEES

-430 ENGVVGPATWQKMI
+430 ENGIVGPATWQKI
-444 SWVESLEE
+444 IDWIESLE

>member
-1 MAVRTPIVPT
+1 MAVRTPVVPT
-11 EIVVH
+11 EITVH
-16 LGAPDTAAKNITVT
+16 IGSPEEAGKTITVP

-41 EIYPSWPEDAI
+41 EIYPSWPADAI

-61 FALNRIYNE
+61 FALNRVYNE
-70 WYPSQGYN
+70 WYPSLGYN
-78 FDITSSPSYDQTFK
+78 FDITSSPAYDQTFK

-115 GEQVQPLFAA
+115 GDQVQPLFAA
-125 YCDGVNTQC
+125 YCDGINTTC
-134 DGLSQWGSVELAN
+134 DGLSQWGSVELAR
-147 QGLAPLEI
+147 QGLSPTEI

-161 NDIQIIYNA
+161 NDIRIIYNA

-181 FPFRLGSAGNFIRQ
+181 FPFRLGSAGNYVRQ

-200 NRISNNYPAIP
+200 NRISNSYPAIP
-211 KIEEENIFFTADM
+211 KIEEENIFFTTDM
-224 EESVRKFQE
+224 EESVKAFQE
-233 IFDLPITGEVDK
+233 IFDLPVTGTVDK

-257 VKKVADLSSEGISI
+257 VKKVADLASEGISI
-271 EEVEFPYGETLQQ
+271 EEVEFPYGETLQL
-284 GESGPY
+284 GDTGPY
-290 IRALNY
+290 IRPLNY

-302 YFDQN
+302 YIDTD
-307 IPSLNLMGE
+307 IPKLNLSGE
-316 DFTENTKEMVIAF
+316 EFTEDTKEMVIAF
-329 QTEYDIDA
+329 QTSNNIEA
-337 TGIVDK
+337 NGIVDK

-354 QTRQIIPE
+354 QTKELIPE

-369 KLYPGIFLSKGMS
+369 KLYPGIFLSLGMT
-382 GDDIKNLQS
+382 GDNILNLQN
-391 FLYIICDKTHQIPGV
+391 FLYIICEKTHQIPGV
-406 KVNGTFDDLTEES
+406 RVNGTFDELTEES

-430 ENGVVGPATWQKMI
+430 ENGIVGPATWQKI
-444 SWVESLEE
+444 IDWVESLE

>member
-1 MAVRTPIVPT
+1 MAVRTPVVPT
-11 EIVVH
+11 EITVH
-16 LGAPDTAAKNITVT
+16 IGSPEEAGKTITVP

-41 EIYPSWPEDAI
+41 EIYPSWPADAI

-61 FALNRIYNE
+61 FALNRVYNE
-70 WYPSQGYN
+70 WYPSLGYN
-78 FDITSSPSYDQTFK
+78 FDITSSPAYDQTFK

-115 GEQVQPLFAA
+115 GDQVQPLFAA
-125 YCDGVNTQC
+125 YCDGINTTC
-134 DGLSQWGSVELAN
+134 DGLSQWGSVELAR
-147 QGLAPLEI
+147 QGLSPTEI

-161 NDIQIIYNA
+161 NDIRIIYNA

-181 FPFRLGSAGNFIRQ
+181 FPFRLGSAGNYVRQ

-211 KIEEENIFFTADM
+211 KIEDENIFFTTDM
-224 EESVRKFQE
+224 EESVKAFQE
-233 IFDLPITGEVDK
+233 IFDLPVTGTVDK

-257 VKKVADLSSEGISI
+257 VKKVADLASEGISI
-271 EEVEFPYGETLQQ
+271 EEVQFPYGETLQI
-284 GESGPY
+284 GDTGPY
-290 IRALNY
+290 IRPLNY

-302 YFDQN
+302 YFDTD
-307 IPSLNLMGE
+307 IPKLNLSGE
-316 DFTENTKEMVIAF
+316 EFTEDTKEVVIAF
-329 QTEYDIDA
+329 QTSNNIEAD
-337 TGIVDK
+337 GIVDK

-354 QTRQIIPE
+354 QTKELIPE

-369 KLYPGIFLSKGMS
+369 KLYPGIFLSLGMT
-382 GDDIKNLQS
+382 GDDILNLQN
-391 FLYIICDKTHQIPGV
+391 FLYIICEKTHQIPGV
-406 KVNGTFDDLTEES
+406 RVNGTFDELTEES

-430 ENGVVGPATWQKMI
+430 ENGVVGPATWQKI
-444 SWVESLEE
+444 IDWVESLE

>member
-1 MAVRTPIVPT
+1 MAVRTPVVPT
-11 EIVVH
+11 EITVH
-16 LGAPDTAAKNITVT
+16 IGSPEEAGKTITVP

-41 EIYPSWPEDAI
+41 EIYPSWPADAI

-61 FALNRIYNE
+61 FALNKVYNE

-78 FDITSSPSYDQTFK
+78 FDITSSPAYDQTFK

-115 GEQVQPLFAA
+115 GDQVQPLFAA
-125 YCDGVNTQC
+125 YCDGINTTC
-134 DGLSQWGSVELAN
+134 DGLSQWGSVELAR
-147 QGLAPLEI
+147 QGLSPTEI

-161 NDIQIIYNA
+161 NDIRIIYNA

-181 FPFRLGSAGNFIRQ
+181 FPFRLGSAGNYVRQ

-211 KIEEENIFFTADM
+211 KIEEENIFFTTDM
-224 EESVRKFQE
+224 EESVKAFQE
-233 IFDLPITGEVDK
+233 IFDLPVTGTVDK

-257 VKKVADLSSEGISI
+257 VKKVADLASEGISI
-271 EEVEFPYGETLQQ
+271 EEVQFPYGETLQI
-284 GESGPY
+284 GDTGPY
-290 IRALNY
+290 IRPLNY

-302 YFDQN
+302 YFDTD
-307 IPSLNLMGE
+307 IPKLNLSGE
-316 DFTENTKEMVIAF
+316 EFTEDTKEMVIAF
-329 QTEYDIDA
+329 QTSNNIEAD
-337 TGIVDK
+337 GIVDK
-343 NTWNALVTAYN
+343 NTWNALLTSYN
-354 QTRQIIPE
+354 QTKGLIPE

-369 KLYPGIFLSKGMS
+369 KLYPGIFLSLGMT
-382 GDDIKNLQS
+382 GDDILNLQN
-391 FLYIICDKTHQIPGV
+391 FLYIICEKTHQIPGV
-406 KVNGTFDDLTEES
+406 RVNGTFDELTEES

-430 ENGVVGPATWQKMI
+430 ENGVVGPATWQKI
-444 SWVESLEE
+444 IDWVESLE

>member
-16 LGAPDTAAKNITVT
+16 LGAPNTAAPNIAVP

-41 EIYPSWPEDAI
+41 EIYPSWPMDAI

-70 WYPSQGYN
+70 WYPAQGYN

-102 QIVDDIFN
+102 EIVDDIFN
-110 NYIVK
+110 NYIIK
-115 GEQVQPLFAA
+115 GSQIQPLFAT
-125 YCDGVNTQC
+125 YCDGINTKC
-134 DGLSQWGSVELAN
+134 DGLSQWGSVELA
-147 QGLAPLEI
+147 QAELAPIEI
-155 LKRYYG
+155 LKEYYG
-161 NDIQIIYNA
+161 DNIDIVYNA
-170 PVSPN
+170 PVAPN

-181 FPFRLGSAGNFIRQ
+181 FPFRLGSAGNYVRQ

-211 KIEEENIFFTADM
+211 KIEEETIFFTTDM
-224 EESVRKFQE
+224 EESIKEFQR
-233 IFDLPITGEVDK
+233 IFDLPVTGEVDK

-257 VKKVADLSSEGISI
+257 VKKVADLAGEGISV
-271 EEVEFPYGETLQQ
+271 EEVEFPYGETLQE

-302 YFDQN
+302 YFDSD
-307 IPSLNLMGE
+307 IPMLNLTGE
-316 DFTENTKEMVIAF
+316 NFTEDTKEMVVAF
-329 QTEYDIDA
+329 QSDYNIEA
-337 TGIVDK
+337 TGIIDK

-354 QTRQIIPE
+354 QTRETIPE
-362 EYLYYED
+362 DYLYYED

-382 GDDIKNLQS
+382 GDDIENLQN
-391 FLYIICDKTHQIPGV
+391 FLYIICEKTHQIPGV
-406 KVNGTFDDLTEES
+406 KVNGTFDELTEES
-419 IKAIQKRYNLP
+419 IKSIQRRYNLP
-430 ENGVVGPATWQKMI
+430 ENGVVGPSTWQKII
-444 SWVESLEE
+444 SWVESLE

>member
-16 LGAPDTAAKNITVT
+16 LGAPNTAAPNIAVP

-41 EIYPSWPEDAI
+41 EIYPSWPMDAI

-78 FDITSSPSYDQTFK
+78 FDITSSPAYDQTFK

-102 QIVDDIFN
+102 EIVDDIFN

-115 GEQVQPLFAA
+115 DSQIQPLFAT
-125 YCDGVNTQC
+125 YCDGINTKC
-134 DGLSQWGSVELAN
+134 GGLSQWGSVELA
-147 QGLAPLEI
+147 QAGLAPIEI
-155 LKRYYG
+155 LKEYYG
-161 NDIQIIYNA
+161 DNIDIVYNA
-170 PVSPN
+170 PVAPN

-181 FPFRLGSAGNFIRQ
+181 FPFRLGSAGNYVRQ

-211 KIEEENIFFTADM
+211 KIEEENIFFTTDM
-224 EESVRKFQE
+224 EESIKEFQR
-233 IFDLPITGEVDK
+233 IFDLPVTGEVDK

-257 VKKVADLSSEGISI
+257 VKKVADLAGEGISV
-271 EEVEFPYGETLQQ
+271 EEVEFPYGEILQE

-302 YFDQN
+302 YFDSD
-307 IPSLNLMGE
+307 IPMLNLTGE
-316 DFTENTKEMVIAF
+316 NFTEDTKEMVVAF
-329 QTEYDIDA
+329 QSDYNIEA
-337 TGIVDK
+337 TGIIDK

-354 QTRQIIPE
+354 QTRQTIPS

-382 GDDIKNLQS
+382 GDDIENLQN
-391 FLYIICDKTHQIPGV
+391 FLYIICEKTHEIPGV

-419 IKAIQKRYNLP
+419 IKSIQRRYNLP
-430 ENGVVGPATWQKMI
+430 ENGVVGPSTWQKI
-444 SWVESLEE
+444 IFWVESLE

>member
-1 MAVRTPIVPT
+1 MAVRTPVVPT
-11 EIVVH
+11 EITVH
-16 LGAPDTAAKNITVT
+16 IGSPEEAGKTITVP

-41 EIYPSWPEDAI
+41 EIYPSWPADAI

-61 FALNRIYNE
+61 FALNRVYNE
-70 WYPSQGYN
+70 WYPSLGYN
-78 FDITSSPSYDQTFK
+78 FDITSSPAYDQTFK

-115 GEQVQPLFAA
+115 GDQVQPLFAA
-125 YCDGVNTQC
+125 YCDGINTTC
-134 DGLSQWGSVELAN
+134 DGLSQWGSVELAR
-147 QGLAPLEI
+147 QGLSPTEI

-161 NDIQIIYNA
+161 NDIRIIYNA

-181 FPFRLGSAGNFIRQ
+181 FPFRLGSAGNYVRQ

-211 KIEEENIFFTADM
+211 KIEEENIFFTTDM
-224 EESVRKFQE
+224 EESVKAFQE
-233 IFDLPITGEVDK
+233 IFDLPVTGTVDK

-257 VKKVADLSSEGISI
+257 VKKVANLASEGISI
-271 EEVEFPYGETLQQ
+271 EEVEFPYGETLQL
-284 GESGPY
+284 GETGPY
-290 IRALNY
+290 IRPLNY

-302 YFDQN
+302 YFNQD
-307 IPSLNLMGE
+307 IPKLNLSGE
-316 DFTENTKEMVIAF
+316 EFTEDTKEVVIAF
-329 QTEYDIDA
+329 QTSNNIEA
-337 TGIVDK
+337 NGIVDK
-343 NTWNALVTAYN
+343 NTWNALVTDYN
-354 QTRQIIPE
+354 QTKELIPE

-369 KLYPGIFLSKGMS
+369 KLYPGIFLSLGMT
-382 GDDIKNLQS
+382 GDDILNLQN
-391 FLYIICDKTHQIPGV
+391 FLYIICEKTHQIPGV
-406 KVNGTFDDLTEES
+406 RVNGTFDELTEES

-430 ENGVVGPATWQKMI
+430 ENGVVGPATWQKI
-444 SWVESLEE
+444 IDWVESLE

>member
-1 MAVRTPIVPT
+1 MAVKTPIIPT

-16 LGAPDTAAKNITVT
+16 LAAPDQAAKNVTVS

-78 FDITSSPSYDQTFK
+78 FDITNSPSYDQTFK
-92 EDSQFFENIS
+92 EDSQFFENVS
-102 QIVDDIFN
+102 HIVDDIFN

-115 GEQVQPLFAA
+115 GDQVQPLFAA
-125 YCDGVNTQC
+125 YCDGINTTC
-134 DGLSQWGSVELAN
+134 DGLSQWESVDLAK
-147 QGLAPLEI
+147 QGFDPLEI
-155 LKRYYG
+155 LKNYYG
-161 NDIQIIYNA
+161 NDIKIIYNA
-170 PVSPN
+170 PVEEN

-181 FPFRLGSAGNFIRQ
+181 FPFRLGSAGNYIRQ
-195 LKVQL
+195 LKIQL

-211 KIEEENIFFTADM
+211 KIEEENIFFTTDL
-224 EESVRKFQE
+224 EDSVRKFQE
-233 IFDLPITGEVDK
+233 TFDLPITGEVDK
-245 ATWYEV
+245 STWYEV

-257 VKKVADLSSEGISI
+257 VKQIADLASEGINI
-271 EEVEFPYGETLQQ
+271 NEITFPYGETLQ
-284 GESGPY
+284 ENDAGPY

-302 YFDQN
+302 YFNTN
-307 IPSLNLMGE
+307 IPSLNLQGE
-316 DFTENTKEMVIAF
+316 NFTENTKEMVIAF
-329 QTEYDIDA
+329 QTIKDLPA

-343 NTWNALVTAYN
+343 TTWNALIETYN
-354 QTRQIIPE
+354 DTRNMIPE

-369 KLYPGIFLSKGMS
+369 KIYPGIFLSKGME
-382 GDDIKNLQS
+382 GDDIENLQN
-391 FLYIICDKTHQIPGV
+391 FLYQICEKTHQIPGV
-406 KVNGTFDDLTEES
+406 KVNSIFDDLTEES

-430 ENGVVGPATWQKMI
+430 ENGVVGPSTWQKII
-444 SWVESLEE
+444 SWVESLE

>member
-16 LGAPDTAAKNITVT
+16 LGAPNTAAPNIAVP

-41 EIYPSWPEDAI
+41 EIYPSWPMDAI

-78 FDITSSPSYDQTFK
+78 FDITSSPAYDQTFK

-102 QIVDDIFN
+102 EIVDDIFN

-115 GEQVQPLFAA
+115 DSQIQPLFAT
-125 YCDGVNTQC
+125 YCDGINTKC
-134 DGLSQWGSVELAN
+134 DGLSQWGSVELA
-147 QGLAPLEI
+147 QAELAPIEI
-155 LKRYYG
+155 LKEYYG
-161 NDIQIIYNA
+161 DNIDIVYNA
-170 PVSPN
+170 PVAPN

-181 FPFRLGSAGNFIRQ
+181 FPFRLGSAGNYVRQ

-211 KIEEENIFFTADM
+211 KIEEENIFFTTDM
-224 EESVRKFQE
+224 EESIKEFQR
-233 IFDLPITGEVDK
+233 IFDLPVTGEVDK

-257 VKKVADLSSEGISI
+257 VKKVADLAGEGISV
-271 EEVEFPYGETLQQ
+271 EEVEFPYGEILQE

-302 YFDQN
+302 YFDSD
-307 IPSLNLMGE
+307 IPMLNLTGE
-316 DFTENTKEMVIAF
+316 NFTEDTKEMVVAF
-329 QTEYDIDA
+329 QSDYNIEA
-337 TGIVDK
+337 TGIIDK

-354 QTRQIIPE
+354 QTRQTIPS

-382 GDDIKNLQS
+382 GDDIENLQN
-391 FLYIICDKTHQIPGV
+391 FLYIICEKTHEIPGV

-419 IKAIQKRYNLP
+419 IKSIQRRYNLP
-430 ENGVVGPATWQKMI
+430 ENGVVGPSTWQKI
-444 SWVESLEE
+444 IFWVESLG

>member
-1 MAVRTPIVPT
+1 MAVRTPVVPT

-16 LGAPDTAAKNITVT
+16 LGAPNTAAKNITVS

-41 EIYPSWPEDAI
+41 EIYPSWPTDAI

-70 WYPSQGYN
+70 WYPAQGYN

-102 QIVDDIFN
+102 EIVDDIFN
-110 NYIVK
+110 NYIIK
-115 GEQVQPLFAA
+115 GSQIQPLFAT
-125 YCDGVNTQC
+125 YCDGINTKC
-134 DGLSQWGSVELAN
+134 DGLSQWGSVELA
-147 QGLAPLEI
+147 QAGLAPIEI
-155 LKRYYG
+155 LKEYYG
-161 NDIQIIYNA
+161 DNIDIVYNA
-170 PVSPN
+170 PVAPN

-181 FPFRLGSAGNFIRQ
+181 FPFRLGSAGNYVRQ

-211 KIEEENIFFTADM
+211 KIEEETIFFTTDM
-224 EESVRKFQE
+224 EESIKEFQR
-233 IFDLPITGEVDK
+233 IFDLPVTGEVDK

-257 VKKVADLSSEGISI
+257 VKKVADLAGEGISV
-271 EEVEFPYGETLQQ
+271 EEVEFPYGDTLQE

-302 YFDQN
+302 YFDSD
-307 IPSLNLMGE
+307 IPILNLAGE
-316 DFTENTKEMVIAF
+316 DFTEDTKEMVVAF
-329 QTEYDIDA
+329 QTDYDIEA
-337 TGIVDK
+337 TGVVDK

-354 QTRQIIPE
+354 QTRETIPE
-362 EYLYYED
+362 DYLYYED

-382 GDDIKNLQS
+382 GDDIENLQN
-391 FLYIICDKTHQIPGV
+391 FLYIICEKTHQIPGV
-406 KVNGTFDDLTEES
+406 KVNGTFDELTEES
-419 IKAIQKRYNLP
+419 IKSIQRRYNLP
-430 ENGVVGPATWQKMI
+430 ENGVVGPSTWQKII
-444 SWVESLEE
+444 SWVESLE

>member
-1 MAVRTPIVPT
+1 MAVRTPVVPT
-11 EIVVH
+11 GITVH
-16 LGAPDTAAKNITVT
+16 IGPPEEAGKNITVP

-41 EIYPSWPEDAI
+41 EIYPSWPADAI
-52 KANILAQIS
+52 KANVLAQIS

-78 FDITSSPSYDQTFK
+78 FDITSSPAYDQTFN

-115 GEQVQPLFAA
+115 GDQVQPLFAA
-125 YCDGVNTQC
+125 YCDGINTTC
-134 DGLSQWGSVELAN
+134 DGLSQWGSVELAR
-147 QGLAPLEI
+147 QGLSPTEI

-161 NDIQIIYNA
+161 NDIRIVYNA

-181 FPFRLGSAGNFIRQ
+181 FPFRLGSAGNYVRQ

-211 KIEEENIFFTADM
+211 KIEEENIFFTTDM
-224 EESVRKFQE
+224 EESVKAFQE
-233 IFDLPITGEVDK
+233 IFDLPVTGTVDK

-257 VKKVADLSSEGISI
+257 VKKVADLASEGISI
-271 EEVEFPYGETLQQ
+271 EEVQFPYGETLQF
-284 GESGPY
+284 GDTEPY
-290 IRALNY
+290 IKPLNY

-302 YFDQN
+302 YLDTD
-307 IPSLNLMGE
+307 IPKLNLSGE
-316 DFTENTKEMVIAF
+316 EFTEDTKEMVIAF
-329 QTEYDIDA
+329 QTSNNIEAD
-337 TGIVDK
+337 GIVDK
-343 NTWNALVTAYN
+343 NTWNALLTSYN
-354 QTRQIIPE
+354 QTKESIPE

-369 KLYPGIFLSKGMS
+369 KLYPGIFLSLGMT
-382 GDDIKNLQS
+382 GDDILNLQN
-391 FLYIICDKTHQIPGV
+391 FLYIICEKTHQIPGV
-406 KVNGTFDDLTEES
+406 RVNGTFDELTEES

-430 ENGVVGPATWQKMI
+430 ENGIVGPATWQKI
-444 SWVESLEE
+444 IDWIESLE

>member
-1 MAVRTPIVPT
+1 MAVKTPTVPT

-16 LGAPDTAAKNITVT
+16 IGSPEEAGKTIIVP

-52 KANILAQIS
+52 KANVLAQIS

-78 FDITSSPSYDQTFK
+78 FDITSSPAYDQTFK
-92 EDSQFFENIS
+92 EDSQFFETIS

-115 GEQVQPLFAA
+115 GEQIQPLFAA
-125 YCDGVNTQC
+125 YCDGINTKC
-134 DGLSQWGSVELAN
+134 EGLSQWGSVELARK
-147 QGLAPLEI
+147 GLSPTEI
-155 LKRYYG
+155 LKEYYG
-161 NDIQIIYNA
+161 DNIKIIYNT
-170 PVSPN
+170 PVTPN

-181 FPFRLGSAGNFIRQ
+181 FPFRLGSVGNFVRE

-211 KIEEENIFFTADM
+211 KIEEENIFFTKDM
-224 EESVRKFQE
+224 EESVRVFQE
-233 IFDLPITGEVDK
+233 VFDLPVTGEVDK

-257 VKKVADLSSEGISI
+257 VKEVADLKGEGILI
-271 EEVEFPYGETLQQ
+271 TEVEFPYGETLEE
-284 GESGPY
+284 GDSGPY
-290 IRALNY
+290 IRPLNY

-302 YFDQN
+302 YFDTN
-307 IPSLNLMGE
+307 IPTLNLTGE
-316 DFTENTKEMVIAF
+316 KFTEDTKEMVIAF
-329 QTEYDIDA
+329 QTIYDIES

-343 NTWNALVTAYN
+343 NTWNALVSAYN
-354 QTRQIIPE
+354 QTKEIIPE

-369 KLYPGIFLSKGMS
+369 KLYPGIFLSKGMT
-382 GDDIKNLQS
+382 GDDILNLQN
-391 FLYIICDKTHQIPGV
+391 FLYTICEKTHQIPGV
-406 KVNGTFDDLTEES
+406 RVTGTFDELTEES
-419 IKAIQKRYNLP
+419 IKSIQKRYNLP
-430 ENGVVGPATWQKMI
+430 ENGVVGPATWQKI
-444 SWVESLEE
+444 IEWTESLE